1 MISRIISLLFLVVCL
16 SCAAEKDHL
25 VKIQTKHGDMYA
37 LFFDNTPKHKQ
48 NFLDLA
54 KDGRFDSTEFHRI
67 IRDFMVQGGD
77 VFTKEA
83 LPPEEWP
90 TIQAEIK
97 EGFIHKKGMIAA
109 ARQGNNINP
118 ERRSNGS
125 QFYIVLG
132 KSYTKDEL
140 VTDMKLLSET
150 FFKYIQ
156 LSSNADLKKRYSDL
170 YEEEA
175 FDQLNALMLGK
186 KPELENFYSVSL
198 EKKMTSQQIEAYTSV
213 GGTPHLDGEYTVF
226 GEIIKGI
233 EVAEKIAEEE
243 KGRADKPVNP
253 IYMVVTVE
261 EMPKSKISK
270 EFGYEYKGKDD

>member
-1 MISRIISLLFLVVCL
+1 MINRVIALLGILVCF
-16 SCAAEKDHL
+16 SCASEKDHL
-25 VKIQTKHGDMYA
+25 VKIKTKHGDMYA
-37 LFFDNTPKHKQ
+37 LIFDETPKHKQ

-54 KDGRFDSTEFHRI
+54 KNGRFDSTEFHRI
-67 IRDFMVQGGD
+67 IQEFMVQGGD

-90 TIQAEIK
+90 TVQAEIK
-97 EGFIHKKGMIAA
+97 DGFIHKKGMIAA

-132 KSYTKDEL
+132 KTYTKDEL
-140 VTDMKLLSET
+140 VTDMKLLSES

-156 LSSNADLKKRYSDL
+156 LTSNAELKQRYSDL

-175 FDQLNALMLGK
+175 FDQLNALMIEK
-186 KPELENFYSVSL
+186 KPELESFYSVSL
-198 EKKMTSQQIEAYTSV
+198 EKKMTPQQVEAYTTA

-226 GEIIKGI
+226 GEIIEGI
-233 EVAEKIAEEE
+233 EVAEKIAKEE
-243 KGRADKPVNP
+243 KGRSDKPVNP
-253 IYMVVTVE
+253 VYMVVTVE
-261 EMPKSKISK
+261 EMPKSKIIK
-270 EFGYEYKGKDD
+270 EFGYEYRGTND